1 MHILYIHTHT
11 DLISNDEVEELMA
24 YNVEWPICNYVPE
37 SRRYIHRQRQLMQK
51 STPPT
56 IEEMLSLLDG
66 WNKYPNISIDGM
78 NGVGKSSLVSNLNR
92 RYVKVNLI
100 DPDVTSGADYNFQPM
115 KSMQYLMAAIN
126 MNVEN
131 SVWDR
136 CCYANLIFYFV
147 HHLMSH
153 YRAKLIPRDSN
164 VVYSVLNTMA
174 IDINLPNII
183 TFIKSIYNIP
193 TLFLVCSNI
202 KMIGNALKNRK
213 TINDIYNAKEYNY
226 QMAQYHAYCYFARIL
241 NYPVIDIMDFFR
253 QHYTLGD
260 MQQAIAIKIDVPR
273 TETQQLQSQ
282 QQQPQPQPQPFDVE
296 GFEASRNLNET
307 MRTLNSERLL
317 FFDFSNK

>member
-1 MHILYIHTHT
+1 
-11 DLISNDEVEELMA
+11 
-24 YNVEWPICNYVPE
+24 
-37 SRRYIHRQRQLMQK
+37 MQK
-51 STPPT
+51 PTPT
-56 IEEMLSLLDG
+56 IDEMLSLLDG
-66 WNKYPNISIDGM
+66 WNKYPSISIDGM

-126 MNVEN
+126 MNVKN
-131 SVWDR
+131 CVWDR

-147 HHLMSH
+147 HHLMNH
-153 YRAKLIPRDSN
+153 YKRKLIPRDTN
-164 VVYSVLNTMA
+164 VVYGIFNNMA

-183 TFIKSIYNIP
+183 TCIKNIYNIP

-202 KMIGNALKNRK
+202 KMIANALKNRK

-241 NYPVIDIMDFFR
+241 GYPVFDIMDFFR
-253 QHYTLGD
+253 QHFTLGD
-260 MQQAIAIKIDVPR
+260 MQQAIAIKIDI
-273 TETQQLQSQ
+273 ENK
-282 QQQPQPQPQPFDVE
+282 QPEDEQIPQPFDIE
-296 GFEASRNLNET
+296 GFEASRNLNDL

-317 FFDFSNK
+317 FFDFSIK